1 MLNTVAFAIL
11 AFNSRPVNQ
20 IIFSRR
26 NGSTGKSLDKYSLIF
41 ENVRNH
47 SIGGRCDMP
56 ITVRQRRILD
66 FIANYFEANHEPPT
80 MAEIGRHF
88 GMTSLASVHNVLS
101 ILEREGFIR
110 RIPNVSRGIELIK
123 PESAAEHFEI
133 PLLGIVAAGAPIEA
147 VLNQETVCVPRD
159 MMKKGRMFALRV
171 RGDSMI
177 DEQIRD
183 DDLIILQSQQTAE
196 NGQTVVALID
206 GSDATVKRFYRGK
219 NHVRLE
225 AANPRYKPIVVR
237 PPERLQI
244 QGVVVGVIRKYVQ

>member
-1 MLNTVAFAIL
+1 
-11 AFNSRPVNQ
+11 
-20 IIFSRR
+20 
-26 NGSTGKSLDKYSLIF
+26 
-41 ENVRNH
+41 
-47 SIGGRCDMP
+47 
-56 ITVRQRRILD
+56 
-66 FIANYFEANHEPPT
+66 
-80 MAEIGRHF
+80 MAEIGRQF

-110 RIPNVSRGIELIK
+110 RIPNVSRGIELLKQQIDGGN
-123 PESAAEHFEI
+123 FEI

-147 VLNQETVCVPRD
+147 VLNQETVYIPRD

-177 DEQIRD
+177 DEQIRE
-183 DDLIILQSQQTAE
+183 DDLIVLQSQQTAD

-219 NHVRLE
+219 NHARLE
-225 AANPRYKPIVVR
+225 AANPRYKPIIVR

-244 QGVVVGVIRKYVQ
+244 QGVVVGVIRKYPQ

>member
-1 MLNTVAFAIL
+1 
-11 AFNSRPVNQ
+11 
-20 IIFSRR
+20 
-26 NGSTGKSLDKYSLIF
+26 
-41 ENVRNH
+41 
-47 SIGGRCDMP
+47 MP
-56 ITVRQRRILD
+56 ITARQRRVLD
-66 FIANYFEANHEPPT
+66 YITNYFEANREPPT
-80 MAEIGRHF
+80 MAEIGRQF
-88 GMTSLASVHNVLS
+88 SMTSLASVHSVVS

-123 PESAAEHFEI
+123 RESEDESFEI

-147 VLNQETVCVPRD
+147 VLNHETICIPRD

-177 DEQIRD
+177 DEQIRE

-206 GSDATVKRFYRGK
+206 GTDATVKRFYRGK
-219 NHVRLE
+219 NHARLE

-244 QGVVVGVIRKYVQ
+244 QGVVVGVIRRYVP